1 MKQHREEEKS
11 GLSLVYKK
19 KGKEEST
26 VPTGDLFK
34 PIQRSQRDVS
44 GMGAETWAKI
54 SDKVRNC
61 LDSTHASFSAFQ
73 WLGDC

>member
-1 MKQHREEEKS
+1 MKQRREEEKS

-19 KGKEEST
+19 KGKEESS

-34 PIQRSQRDVS
+34 PIQSSQRDVS

-54 SDKVRNC
+54 
-61 LDSTHASFSAFQ
+61 F
-73 WLGDC
+73 